1 MSTEKNIV
9 STCPLLAIE
18 MIGQHSY
25 QHLIALAIR
34 SDGME
39 HLFQFAFD
47 ISAHSFHADCKNG
60 KGQYA
65 RYRYLP
71 TDDSL

>member
-9 STCPLLAIE
+9 STCPLLAIG

-25 QHLIALAIR
+25 RHLIALAIR
-34 SDGME
+34 LNGME

-47 ISAHSFHADCKNG
+47 IAAHSFHAGCKNG
-60 KGQYA
+60 EG
-65 RYRYLP
+65 
-71 TDDSL
+71 